1 MVAPTM
7 PRFLQMSQLWAQAD
21 IAHAR
26 KRLRIQARELG
37 GAQRPVQPLL
47 LVAVLLASDEPDP
60 VAERVRVSVA
70 EAGVIVEA
78 EEAGPW
84 QGGRGDVGCDDPA
97 DVDLQ
102 CFRLRF
108 RRPMGPGGADA
119 FGLRRNVLAVEGD
132 NPVRKRRLDLLVCAA
147 PFSAPPSLGAPFSLA
162 SILRRNSVEPCKFP
176 DKVIDDV
183 DDCAQTLLVIGF
195 P

>member
-78 EEAGPW
+78 EEAGP
-84 QGGRGDVGCDDPA
+84 GREVGA
-97 DVDLQ
+97 
-102 CFRLRF
+102 
-108 RRPMGPGGADA
+108 M
-119 FGLRRNVLAVEGD
+119 LAAMTQ
-132 NPVRKRRLDLLVCAA
+132 PTSTR
-147 PFSAPPSLGAPFSLA
+147 
-162 SILRRNSVEPCKFP
+162 SVF
-176 DKVIDDV
+176 D
-183 DDCAQTLLVIGF
+183 
-195 P
+195 